1 MHDLV
6 ECVLDVGLVGL
17 ADFVEDVLSPAALH
31 GIAVQD
37 DRQGSQQAAATIDAD
52 HVEALAGEPVTVKI
66 GEKLLPFGSEFAR
79 RQAEVDDL
87 LFAIR
92 AQAQSNE
99 NRATERSGAGLAGKH
114 HAIKHEHLVAVL
126 QRSATE
132 GGHATSSVLA
142 TWLTV
147 SALIGRPR
155 IDSNVSPTSRVDSPS
170 TKAERITQSISGVR
184 RIDSYHLDRTVA
196 PCTRHIEFDVAQL
209 GQQMALIVAIT
220 AVGSIVGLELIPRP
234 PPIL

>member
-1 MHDLV
+1 M
-6 ECVLDVGLVGL
+6 
-17 ADFVEDVLSPAALH
+17 
-31 GIAVQD
+31 QD

-66 GEKLLPFGSEFAR
+66 GEELLPFGGEFAR

-132 GGHATSSVLA
+132 GHCDIERLGDLA
-142 TWLTV
+142 HRLGADR
-147 SALIGRPR
+147 SAKDRQQRFAYFAGRQP
-155 IDSNVSPTSRVDSPS
+155 DHPVDLGR
-170 TKAERITQSISGVR
+170 TA

-234 PPIL
+234 PPIP